1 MENLEAPYEAD
12 TGLGGWVERISVR
25 ISKAATETEIT
36 DECPR
41 GAVALST

>member
-1 MENLEAPYEAD
+1 MRQTQAW
-12 TGLGGWVERISVR
+12 GVGGEDLSK